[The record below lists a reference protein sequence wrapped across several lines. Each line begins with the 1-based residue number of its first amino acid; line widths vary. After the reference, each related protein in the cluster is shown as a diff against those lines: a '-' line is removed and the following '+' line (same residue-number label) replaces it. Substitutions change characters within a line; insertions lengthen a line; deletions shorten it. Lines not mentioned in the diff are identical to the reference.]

1 MHIHG
6 TYMHIHQD
14 TNMIQSDTCTYF
26 KLIFKLKARA
36 REQPDSELTIET
48 IEGTGC
54 KQRRRPA
61 QRNRLQAAAAAGAPR
76 PTVTPAVAAAAA
88 VTLAVAGG
96 RGSGT
101 H

>member
-14 TNMIQSDTCTYF
+14 TNMIQSDTCTVTYF

-36 REQPDSELTIET
+36 REQPDSEFTIET

-54 KQRRRPA
+54 KQRWRPA
-61 QRNRLQAAAAAGAPR
+61 QRNRLQAA
-76 PTVTPAVAAAAA
+76 
-88 VTLAVAGG
+88 
-96 RGSGT
+96 
-101 H
+101 